1 MHTTYLA
8 VLSSGPVPDS
18 PLEVCLG
25 LSLDDGVDGAL
36 MAIVAPPVSPLEG
49 VGGGHVDVLEVVVPG
64 VGAVSPGL
72 GEGDA
77 ARSSGS
83 RGLGRGEAK
92 DQTQAKHLV

>member
-83 RGLGRGEAK
+83 RGLRPGEGG
-92 DQTQAKHLV
+92 H